1 MRGRKNPAGD
11 IVDQDSDKKSKDKDE
26 LSNIPEDLRKF
37 FKTDNQSENR
47 KEERNFVIM
56 E

>member
-1 MRGRKNPAGD
+1 MIQKR
-11 IVDQDSDKKSKDKDE
+11 KSKDKDE

-37 FKTDNQSENR
+37 FKTDVQSENR
-47 KEERNFVIM
+47 KEAKNFVIM

>member
-1 MRGRKNPAGD
+1 MELIGPTFHYFFIIQER
-11 IVDQDSDKKSKDKDE
+11 KSKDKDE